1 MRSATVREWL
11 AAEGLPQY
19 IDLFEQNRIELDV
32 LRDLTERDLQ
42 DLGIPL
48 GDRKRLLKAIQTPA
62 QPKLAEAPAPP
73 FLIDVH
79 DAERRQ
85 LTVMFCDLVGS
96 TALSHALDPEPLR
109 ELLRTYQQACGR
121 VIERYQGH
129 VAQYL
134 GDGLMVYFGWP
145 KAHEDDAE
153 RAVRS
158 ALEIVEAVNM
168 IPASTQLHARVGIA
182 TGAVVV
188 GETGSGDASVPKAAV
203 GETPN
208 LAARL
213 QGLAQADEV
222 VIALSTHRLLGAV
235 FEYADLGSHT
245 LKGIDEPVQV
255 WKVSGVSEA
264 EGRFEAAR
272 PRVLTPFVGR
282 EHEIGLLLER
292 WEQARDGEGQVV
304 LLSGEP
310 GIGKS
315 RITQVLRERLATQQ
329 HTRLRYQCS
338 PYHTS
343 SAFYPIINQFERA
356 AGFERDDPPEVR
368 LDKMEATLAGP
379 PQDLPSVAPLIAAL
393 LSLPLERYPPRML
406 SPQKQRELTMAALAD
421 QALHLARK
429 QPVLMV
435 LEDAHWIDPS
445 SLETFGLTVER
456 IRQAA
461 ILLLVTYRPEFVP
474 PWGAHAHVTSLS
486 LNRLSRRHGAA
497 IVQKVTDGKAL
508 PEQVLE
514 QIMAKTDGVPLFVE
528 ELTKTVVEAGFL
540 RDAGERYV
548 LEGPL
553 PPLAIPSTL
562 RDSLMARLDRLSPVK
577 EVAQIGACIGR
588 EFSYELL
595 SVISPLPPA
604 ELEQALEQLVASEL
618 IFRRG
623 SPPDAIYSF
632 KHALV
637 QDSAYESLLHSRR
650 QQVHSQIARALQNH
664 SHDLVRAQ
672 PELLALH
679 LTKAGLIDAAV
690 PQWLEAARAAAR
702 SNRYR
707 EALSHVDSGL
717 VIVGGAAPDRR
728 VNLEAALLVFG
739 GVSDVALTGYASE
752 SAAAW
757 YARAEAL
764 LDRVSDADV
773 LDNALWGIG
782 VRAWVAADFPKAL
795 ATLERLAGQAE
806 QSGDIDRLVLA
817 YSVLGS
823 LLFRVAQFD
832 RGRRL
837 LEFVIQN
844 YNVERHTRFIYTAG
858 WDSKV
863 GPCAYLGFI
872 CLLSGQPDLGRDYSR
887 TAVAHAKATGHPL
900 SLAVALSFGTG
911 VLAEIGD
918 CEQALEFSRQCAEL
932 CQAQGLPFWA
942 TWATIYAGVAAVRQ
956 ERYADAEVEL
966 QRGWESL
973 AATGARSG
981 QGYMRAWRSLALAR
995 LGRYDEAREL
1005 AETAR
1010 ERGQLTGEMMHVPLA
1025 AYARGVTELLDP
1037 CAVPGAAEQWF
1048 RTAISEA
1055 RSQGDRL
1062 NELRAVNSL
1071 AGLWHSQGRRDEARE
1086 LLTPIYGWFTE
1097 GFDTKDLKDAK
1108 ALLDELS

>member
-1 MRSATVREWL
+1 VGSIAEWL
-11 AAEGLPQY
+11 TQIGLEKYVALFAEK
-19 IDLFEQNRIELDV
+19 EVTLDV
-32 LRDLTERDLQ
+32 LPHLTEADIGE
-42 DLGIPL
+42 LGLPI
-48 GDRKRLLKAIQTPA
+48 GARRRLVVAIQALGTAIHA
-62 QPKLAEAPAPP
+62 QPTVQSDEQTRPAS
-73 FLIDVH
+73 

-96 TALSHALDPEPLR
+96 TALSHSLDPEPLR
-109 ELLRTYQQACGR
+109 ELMHAYQKTCGK

-134 GDGLMVYFGWP
+134 GDGLLVYFGWP

-158 ALEIVEAVNM
+158 ALEIVEAVKSV
-168 IPASTQLHARVGIA
+168 STAVTLHARVGIA

-188 GETGSGDASVPKAAV
+188 GETGRGDASVPKAAV
-203 GETPN
+203 GDTPN

-213 QGLAQADEV
+213 QALAQADEI
-222 VIALSTHRLLGAV
+222 VIAPSTHRLLGGA
-235 FEYADLGSHT
+235 FEYVDLGEHT
-245 LKGIDEPVQV
+245 LKGIVEPVRA
-255 WKVSGVSEA
+255 WKVTGVSQA

-272 PRVLTPFVGR
+272 PHALTPFVGR

-292 WEQARDGEGQVV
+292 WDQAREGEGQVV

-315 RITQVLRERLATQQ
+315 RITQMLRERLASQP

-343 SAFYPIINQFERA
+343 SAFYPIIKQLERA
-356 AGFERDDPPEVR
+356 ARFERDDPAELR
-368 LDKMEATLAGP
+368 LDKMEAALAI
-379 PQDLPSVAPLIAAL
+379 DAKELPSTALLIASL
-393 LSLPLERYPPRML
+393 LSLPLKRYPPRML
-406 SPQKQRELTMAALAD
+406 SPQKQRQLTMAALVD
-421 QALHLARK
+421 QALNLARK
-429 QPVLMV
+429 QPLLMV

-445 SLETFGLTVER
+445 SLETFGLIVER

-461 ILLLVTYRPEFVP
+461 ILFLVTYRPEFVP

-486 LNRLSRRHGAA
+486 LNRLSRRDGAA
-497 IVQKVTDGKAL
+497 IVQKVTGGMAL
-508 PEQVLE
+508 PEQVLV
-514 QIMAKTDGVPLFVE
+514 QILAKTDGVPLFVE
-528 ELTKTVVEAGFL
+528 ELTKTVLEGGFL
-540 RDAGERYV
+540 KNTGERYV

-577 EVAQIGACIGR
+577 EVAQIGACVGR

-595 SVISPLPPA
+595 SAISPLPKS
-604 ELEQALEQLVASEL
+604 ELDQALEQLAASEL
-618 IFRRG
+618 VFRRG
-623 SPPDAIYSF
+623 SPPEAIYSF

-650 QQVHSQIARALQNH
+650 QQVHSDIARALE
-664 SHDLVRAQ
+664 SGFPDLVKTQ

-717 VIVGGAAPDRR
+717 VMVGGVAPDRR
-728 VNLEAALLVFG
+728 VNLEAALLVVG

-752 SAAAW
+752 SATAF

-795 ATLERLAGQAE
+795 ATLERLAAQAE
-806 QSGDIDRLVLA
+806 QSGDIDRLVQG

-837 LEFVIQN
+837 LEFVLQK
-844 YNVERHTRFIYTAG
+844 YNVERHSRFRYATG
-858 WDSKV
+858 WDVKV

-872 CLLSGQPDLGRDYSR
+872 CLLSGQPDLARDYSR
-887 TAVAHAKATGHPL
+887 TAVAHAKEIGHPP

-911 VLAEIGD
+911 VLGEIGD
-918 CEQALEFSRQCAEL
+918 GEEALEFSSQCAEL

-981 QGYMRAWRSLALAR
+981 QGYMRAWRSLALAH
-995 LGRYDEAREL
+995 LGRYDEARQL
-1005 AETAR
+1005 AEAAR
-1010 ERGQLTGEMMHVPLA
+1010 ESGRLTGEMMHVPLA
-1025 AYARGVTELLDP
+1025 AHARSVTELLDP
-1037 CAVPGAAEQWF
+1037 CAVTGAAEQWF
-1048 RTAISEA
+1048 QTAISEA
-1055 RSQGDRL
+1055 RSQGNRMI
-1062 NELRAVNSL
+1062 ELRSATSL
-1071 AGLWHSQGRRDEARE
+1071 ARLWNSEGKRHQAYE
-1086 LLTPIYGWFTE
+1086 LLAPIYAWFTE
-1097 GFDTKDLKDAK
+1097 GFDTKDLKEAK
-1108 ALLDELS
+1108 ALLQELA